1 SLVIRLLGIDWEL
14 SGRYY
19 QDEGIYYAAA
29 LEINQGDLFPES
41 FIYGHLTYYSAAI
54 ALWIQAL
61 FAQPLLRFAQY
72 IFDVSDQV
80 ELSWILMRG
89 VSAMYGALTVVPVF
103 YIARRI
109 GGLSAAALA
118 AGLVI
123 FSSLY
128 NEISHLIISDVPA
141 AFFATLSLMFVARL
155 IDRERASD
163 YFWSGCAAGLAAG
176 SKYPAGVVAIAI
188 VAVWIYW
195 RVKSRRWSWS
205 LPIAGLSSLVTFLAT
220 MPALWS
226 RTESAFAGAGKD
238 LFFGVRQYSRGGW
251 IGVTP
256 TSNSL
261 WYGERML
268 ENFGL
273 PALAIG
279 CLGLLFLRRDI
290 KRRVLL
296 ILPYPVIYISLMTSM
311 NMVVKR
317 NLQPVLPIVAVVLA
331 IGVVAWIERFASP
344 GRSGLRRRIFLTTT
358 LAVVVLGIPIGK
370 TVGQDLSMVRPS
382 TRELAIEWIDR
393 NVPRGAAF
401 VQEEYTPKLNYK
413 RYQRTKKR
421 FAARYTFEEI
431 TDPKWDYLLLAGPAF
446 YRFLDPAN
454 WTEPHHEEFA
464 RRYRRMFEFE
474 LVRDF
479 VPSRT
484 RFGPEIRLYKIDPAP
499 LQYESEQ
506 IFRLD
511 GEGFRYPR
519 SDAYLLL
526 KGYLAQGEYTV
537 EVLAS
542 PSGVEGKM
550 VVLSRSNQHR
560 LEAALQNGRG
570 TFSVPQDDKYFFYTY
585 LPKDTVIRELRI
597 GLSGPGS
604 ES

>member
-1 SLVIRLLGIDWEL
+1 MS
-14 SGRYY
+14 
-19 QDEGIYYAAA
+19 
-29 LEINQGDLFPES
+29 
-41 FIYGHLTYYSAAI
+41 
-54 ALWIQAL
+54 
-61 FAQPLLRFAQY
+61 
-72 IFDVSDQV
+72 
-80 ELSWILMRG
+80 
-89 VSAMYGALTVVPVF
+89 
-103 YIARRI
+103 
-109 GGLSAAALA
+109 
-118 AGLVI
+118 
-123 FSSLY
+123 
-128 NEISHLIISDVPA
+128 
-141 AFFATLSLMFVARL
+141 
-155 IDRERASD
+155 
-163 YFWSGCAAGLAAG
+163 
-176 SKYPAGVVAIAI
+176 
-188 VAVWIYW
+188 
-195 RVKSRRWSWS
+195 
-205 LPIAGLSSLVTFLAT
+205 
-220 MPALWS
+220 
-226 RTESAFAGAGKD
+226 
-238 LFFGVRQYSRGGW
+238 
-251 IGVTP
+251 
-256 TSNSL
+256 
-261 WYGERML
+261 

-296 ILPYPVIYISLMTSM
+296 ILPYPVIYLSLVTSM

-331 IGVVAWIERFASP
+331 IGVVAWIERFVSP
-344 GRSGLRRRIFLTTT
+344 ERSGLRRRAFLMTT
-358 LAVVVLGIPIGK
+358 LAVVVLVIPIGK

-464 RRYRRMFEFE
+464 RRYRRMFEFQ

-479 VPSRT
+479 VPSWT

-550 VVLSRSNQHR
+550 VVLSRSNQHH

-597 GLSGPGS
+597 ELSGPRS